1 MGTLGGD
8 PRTGNASRW
17 RSILTFKVIP
27 AIDLRGGRCV
37 RLLHGDYDRETRY
50 SDDPVAVARRWE
62 SLGARIIH
70 VVDLDGAKSGVP
82 ANQPV
87 MALICGAVSVPVE
100 VSGGMR
106 SIEQVRAAI
115 GYGAGRV
122 QLGSAAVRDPGLVR
136 AAVAEFGERIVISID
151 ARDGEV
157 RTDGWLQGSGVRALD
172 LAKAMAE
179 VGVMR
184 VMFTDIG
191 RDGTM
196 GEPNFAAL
204 EELVRELPIPVVAS
218 GGVSK
223 IEHLVRLARAGC
235 EGAIV
240 GKALYENA
248 FALDEAIAAVR
259 QAVH

>member
-1 MGTLGGD
+1 M
-8 PRTGNASRW
+8 
-17 RSILTFKVIP
+17 
-27 AIDLRGGRCV
+27 

-62 SLGARIIH
+62 SLGGPIIH
-70 VVDLDGAKSGVP
+70 VVDLDGAKDGTP
-82 ANQPV
+82 ANHGV
-87 MALICGAVSVPVE
+87 MAKICAAVSVPVE

-106 SIEQVRAAI
+106 SIEQVRGAFA
-115 GYGAGRV
+115 YGAGRV
-122 QLGSAAVRDPGLVR
+122 QIGSAAVRDPGLVR
-136 AAVAEFGERIVISID
+136 AAVAEFGERIVVSID

-172 LAKAMAE
+172 LAEAMAE
-179 VGVMR
+179 AGVGR

-204 EELVRELPIPVVAS
+204 EELVRALPIPVVAS
-218 GGVSK
+218 GGVSR
-223 IEHLVRLARAGC
+223 IEHLVRLAEIGC

-240 GKALYENA
+240 GKALYEGA
-248 FALDEAIAAVR
+248 FALDEAIATVA
-259 QAVH
+259 